1 MIRTITGAMRNNS
14 VRVNTIRLQGYSD
27 WWLAPHE
34 RIHSIFANLR
44 RAFEGIQVMHWELE
58 IIGERMTKSIQV
70 LDVGPEGDLR
80 VLVDEREP
88 GMGRVHSKMCS
99 KWTISW
105 QDMERALR
113 EADRRKALLERRE
126 MFIRQARESR
136 AREGS
141 LGTAVAVQRRTRRSS
156 GGLSRTDA
164 SS

>member
-1 MIRTITGAMRNNS
+1 MIRTITGAMRNNN
-14 VRVNTIRLQGYSD
+14 VRVNTIRLQGYSYM
-27 WWLAPHE
+27 LAPHE
-34 RIHSIFANLR
+34 QIHSIFANLR
-44 RAFEGIQVMHWELE
+44 QAFEGIQVMHWELE

-113 EADRRKALLERRE
+113 EAERRKALSERRE

-136 AREGS
+136 ACEGS
-141 LGTAVAVQRRTRRSS
+141 LDAKNAVQRRSRRRL
-156 GGLSRTDA
+156 G
-164 SS
+164 